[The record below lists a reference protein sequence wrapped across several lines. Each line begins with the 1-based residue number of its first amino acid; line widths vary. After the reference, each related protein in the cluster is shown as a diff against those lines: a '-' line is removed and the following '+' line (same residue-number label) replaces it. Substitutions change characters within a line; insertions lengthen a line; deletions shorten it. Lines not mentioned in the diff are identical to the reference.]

1 MFKEKEE
8 QGVLRFFPFNAL
20 LCTGK
25 RLEFHSIF
33 RRVSE
38 AMNGERIVARINL
51 EQVR

>member
-1 MFKEKEE
+1 MFVEKEE
-8 QGVLRFFPFNAL
+8 QGVLRFFPFNAF
-20 LCTGK
+20 LCTAR

-38 AMNGERIVARINL
+38 AMNGERIVARMNP